1 MDTTAFQNKM
11 NEIQEKIGQDA
22 TSLIMDD
29 IGLLLSDNKQMNDT
43 ITEKNTENEN
53 LKKTN
58 ETLQMVNGNL
68 LKQVGMV
75 EDTKLNENKP
85 EEKTKEF
92 DFRTVFDEKGNFK
105 K

>member
-22 TSLIMDD
+22 SSLIMDD
-29 IGLLLSDNKQMNDT
+29 IGLLLSDNKQMNET
-43 ITEKNTENEN
+43 ISEKNTENEN

-68 LKQVGMV
+68 LKQVGMI
-75 EDTKLNENKP
+75 EDTKLNDNKT
-85 EEKTKEF
+85 EEKPKEF

>member
-22 TSLIMDD
+22 SSLIMDD

-75 EDTKLNENKP
+75 EDPKLNENKP